1 MESSSHRIFSVLV
14 SSALY
19 LCLYIVDYEGELD
32 FSSYYHAKVNKLTFP
47 SSFPRNETSAI
58 AEYRELFSIRPD
70 DVFTY
75 LIGAIDVHTNLY
87 RYPEQQLMRIYN
99 SNQTANNAPDDRRRD
114 VLIWFHDGAWIFG
127 GAQYED
133 EVCYKLAHLAGFVVV
148 SASYRLAPENP
159 YPAPFNDALKVLNWV
174 KNNIEHYGA
183 HPSKI
188 MVGGE
193 GAGANLAA
201 AIVARNLD
209 RDYVHFDDRVSV
221 IGLLL
226 VHPPLAMHTDLAEGG
241 SLVEY
246 SDLNGLMTSTQLDWA
261 KAMYRSA
268 ATIQP
273 TEYAFAPLVA
283 SPHLLKL
290 FPHTVIVLAKH
301 DILFDEGVK
310 FGNILRARYVPLDML
325 IFNSTIY
332 GFFGRS
338 KFLQGDVAV
347 ARVSKLL
354 RQYSSQYPVEHFEAE
369 NDRGGPFHFFR
380 KEN

>member
-1 MESSSHRIFSVLV
+1 MESSSHRIFSVLI

-47 SSFPRNETSAI
+47 SSFPRNETSII
-58 AEYRELFSIRPD
+58 AEYRELFSIGPD
-70 DVFTY
+70 DVFTCF
-75 LIGAIDVHTNLY
+75 IGAIDVHTNLY

-99 SNQTANNAPDDRRRD
+99 SNQTANNSPDDKRRD

-133 EVCYKLAHLAGFVVV
+133 ELCYKLAHQTGFVVV

-226 VHPPLAMHTDLAEGG
+226 VHPPLAMDTDLAEGG

-246 SDLNGLMTSTQLDWA
+246 RDLNGLMTSTQLDWA

-273 TEYAFAPLVA
+273 TDYAFAPLVA

-290 FPHTVIVLAKH
+290 FPHTAIVLAKH
-301 DILFDEGVK
+301 DILFDEGFK
-310 FGNILRARYVPLDML
+310 FGNILRARYVPVDTL

-338 KFLQGDVAV
+338 QFLQGDIAV

-354 RQYSSQYPVEHFEAE
+354 RRYSSQYPVEHFEAE
-369 NDRGGPFHFFR
+369 NDRGGPFQFFR

>member
-1 MESSSHRIFSVLV
+1 MESNSHQIFTVLI

-19 LCLYIVDYEGELD
+19 LSLYIFGYEGELD
-32 FSSYYHAKVNKLTFP
+32 FSSYYQAKLNKLTFP
-47 SSFPRNETSAI
+47 ATFPRNESSSI
-58 AEYRELFSIRPD
+58 AEYRELFSIKSD
-70 DVFTY
+70 DVSTF
-75 LIGAIDVHTNLY
+75 LIGATDVYTSLY
-87 RYPEQQLMRIYN
+87 KYPEQQMMRIYN
-99 SNQTANNAPDDRRRD
+99 SNRTANNAPDDKRRD
-114 VLIWFHDGAWIFG
+114 VLIWFHDGAWMFG

-133 EVCYKLAHLAGFVVV
+133 DVCYKLAHQTGFVVV
-148 SASYRLAPENP
+148 SASYRLAPERP
-159 YPAPFNDALKVLNWV
+159 FPAPFNDALKVLNWV

-193 GAGANLAA
+193 GAGGNLAA

-226 VHPPLAMHTDLAEGG
+226 VHPPLAMHSDIAEGS
-241 SLVEY
+241 SLAEY

-261 KAMYRSA
+261 KAMYRST

-273 TEYAFAPLVA
+273 TDYSFAPLVA

-301 DILFDEGVK
+301 DVLFDEGVK
-310 FGNILRARYVPLDML
+310 FGNMLRARYVPVDML
-325 IFNSTIY
+325 VFNSTIY

-354 RQYSSQYPVEHFEAE
+354 CRYSSLYPVEHFEAE
-369 NDRGGPFHFFR
+369 NDRGGLFNFFR

>member
-1 MESSSHRIFSVLV
+1 ML
-14 SSALY
+14 
-19 LCLYIVDYEGELD
+19 
-32 FSSYYHAKVNKLTFP
+32 
-47 SSFPRNETSAI
+47 
-58 AEYRELFSIRPD
+58 
-70 DVFTY
+70 
-75 LIGAIDVHTNLY
+75 
-87 RYPEQQLMRIYN
+87 
-99 SNQTANNAPDDRRRD
+99 
-114 VLIWFHDGAWIFG
+114 G

-133 EVCYKLAHLAGFVVV
+133 EVCYELAHQTGFVVV

-226 VHPPLAMHTDLAEGG
+226 VHPPLAMDTDMAEGG
-241 SLVEY
+241 SIVEY

-273 TEYAFAPLVA
+273 TDYGFAPLVA

-310 FGNILRARYVPLDML
+310 FGNILRARYVPVDTL

-338 KFLQGDVAV
+338 QFLQGDVAV

-354 RQYSSQYPVEHFEAE
+354 RRYSSEYPVGHFEAE